1 MEFEWYPGH
10 MEKAR
15 RNIVEDLKLVD
26 LVIEI
31 IDARIP
37 YSSSNPT
44 LNELTKNKKK
54 LIVMSK
60 IDLADEKVTNEWIE
74 YYKKSDIAYLP
85 INALKKDAKKLIV
98 NAAKE
103 ACKEK
108 IERDKR
114 RGLRNRK
121 IKAMIIGIPNVGKS
135 TLINTLSGKASA
147 KTGNKPG
154 VTRGKQWIH
163 ASNEIDFLDTPGVLW
178 PKFDRHEIGENLAI
192 TGAIRNEL
200 IPFEE
205 LAEIL
210 IEKLKSNY
218 PGLIEKRYSISED
231 LSAREMYEAIA
242 TNRGYLM
249 SQGVCDT
256 KKAAEIL
263 IQDYRTGKFGRVSL
277 ELPSD
282 YIEDSE

>member
-26 LVIEI
+26 LIIEI

-37 YSSSNPT
+37 FSSSNPI
-44 LNELTKNKKK
+44 LNDLTKQKKK
-54 LIVMSK
+54 LIVMTK
-60 IDLADEKVTNEWIE
+60 IDLADPAVTDKWIE

-85 INALKKDAKKLIV
+85 INALKSDARKLIV
-98 NAAKE
+98 NASKE

-135 TLINTLSGKASA
+135 TLINTLAGKASA

-205 LAEIL
+205 LGAIL
-210 IEKLKSNY
+210 IDKLKSNY
-218 PGLIEKRYSISED
+218 PGAIEKRYSVSED
-231 LSAREMYEAIA
+231 LSPAEIYEAIA
-242 TNRGYLM
+242 TNRGYLK
-249 SQGVCDT
+249 SQGVPDT
-256 KKAAEIL
+256 QKAAEVFM
-263 IQDYRTGKFGRVSL
+263 QDLRIGKFGRVSL
-277 ELPSD
+277 ESPED
-282 YIEDSE
+282 YIDME

>member
-26 LVIEI
+26 LIIEI
-31 IDARIP
+31 IDSRIP

-60 IDLADEKVTNEWIE
+60 IDLADPLVTDKWIE
-74 YYKKSDIAYLP
+74 YYKESNIAYLP
-85 INALKKDAKKLIV
+85 INALKKDARKLIV
-98 NAAKE
+98 NASKE

-108 IERDKR
+108 IERDKK

-135 TLINTLSGKASA
+135 TLINTLAGKASA

-205 LAEIL
+205 LGEIL
-210 IEKLKSNY
+210 IEKMKDRY
-218 PGLIEKRYSISED
+218 PGLIEKRYNISEE

-242 TNRGYLM
+242 LNRGYLKKE
-249 SQGVCDT
+249 GVADT
-256 KKAAEIL
+256 LKAAEIF

-277 ELPSD
+277 ELPED
-282 YIEDSE
+282 YIDDGE

>member
-1 MEFEWYPGH
+1 

-26 LVIEI
+26 LIIEI

-37 YSSSNPT
+37 FSSSNPI
-44 LNELTKNKKK
+44 LNDLTKQKKK
-54 LIVMSK
+54 LIVMTK
-60 IDLADEKVTNEWIE
+60 IDLADPAVTDKWIE

-85 INALKKDAKKLIV
+85 INALKSDARKLIV
-98 NAAKE
+98 NASKE

-135 TLINTLSGKASA
+135 TLINTLAGKASA

-205 LAEIL
+205 LGAIL
-210 IEKLKSNY
+210 IDKLKTNY
-218 PGLIEKRYSISED
+218 PGAIEKRYSVSED
-231 LSAREMYEAIA
+231 LSPAEIYEAIA
-242 TNRGYLM
+242 TNRGYLK
-249 SQGVCDT
+249 SQGVPDT
-256 KKAAEIL
+256 QKAAEVFM
-263 IQDYRTGKFGRVSL
+263 QDLRTGKFGRVSL
-277 ELPSD
+277 ESPED
-282 YIEDSE
+282 YIDME

>member
-1 MEFEWYPGH
+1 M
-10 MEKAR
+10 
-15 RNIVEDLKLVD
+15 
-26 LVIEI
+26 
-31 IDARIP
+31 
-37 YSSSNPT
+37 T
-44 LNELTKNKKK
+44 
-54 LIVMSK
+54 K
-60 IDLADEKVTNEWIE
+60 IDLADPAVTDKWIE

-85 INALKKDAKKLIV
+85 INALKSDARKLIV
-98 NAAKE
+98 NASKE

-135 TLINTLSGKASA
+135 TLINTLAGKASA

-205 LAEIL
+205 LGAIL
-210 IEKLKSNY
+210 IDKLKTNY
-218 PGLIEKRYSISED
+218 PGAIEKRYSVSED
-231 LSAREMYEAIA
+231 LSPAEIYEAIA
-242 TNRGYLM
+242 TNRGYLK
-249 SQGVCDT
+249 SQGVPDT
-256 KKAAEIL
+256 QKAAEVFM
-263 IQDYRTGKFGRVSL
+263 QDLRTGKFGRVSL
-277 ELPSD
+277 ESPED
-282 YIEDSE
+282 YIDME

>member
-26 LVIEI
+26 LIIEI

-37 YSSSNPT
+37 FSSSNPT

-54 LIVMSK
+54 LVVMTK
-60 IDLADEKVTNEWIE
+60 IDLADPKVTDKWIE

-85 INALKKDAKKLIV
+85 INALKSDARKLIV
-98 NAAKE
+98 NASKE

-114 RGLRNRK
+114 KGLRNRK

-135 TLINTLSGKASA
+135 TLINTLAGKASA

-178 PKFDRHEIGENLAI
+178 PKFERHEIGENLAI

-205 LAEIL
+205 LGAIL
-210 IEKLKSNY
+210 IDKLKTNY
-218 PGLIEKRYSISED
+218 AGVISERYSVSED
-231 LSAREMYEAIA
+231 LSAPEIYEAIA
-242 TNRGYLM
+242 TNRGYLK
-249 SQGVCDT
+249 SQGVPDT
-256 KKAAEIL
+256 AKAAEVFM
-263 IQDYRTGKFGRVSL
+263 QDLRTGKFGRISL
-277 ELPSD
+277 ESPED
-282 YIEDSE
+282 YIDVE

>member
-26 LVIEI
+26 LIIEI

-37 YSSSNPT
+37 FSSSNPI
-44 LNELTKNKKK
+44 LNDLTKQKKK
-54 LIVMSK
+54 LIVMTK
-60 IDLADEKVTNEWIE
+60 IDLADPAVTDKWIE

-85 INALKKDAKKLIV
+85 INALKSDARKLIV
-98 NAAKE
+98 NASKE

-135 TLINTLSGKASA
+135 TLINTLAGKASA

-205 LAEIL
+205 LGAIL
-210 IEKLKSNY
+210 IDKLKTNY
-218 PGLIEKRYSISED
+218 PGAIEKRYSVSED
-231 LSAREMYEAIA
+231 LSPAEIYEAIA
-242 TNRGYLM
+242 TNRGYLK
-249 SQGVCDT
+249 SQGVPDT
-256 KKAAEIL
+256 QKAAEVFM
-263 IQDYRTGKFGRVSL
+263 QDLRIGKFGRVSL
-277 ELPSD
+277 ESPED
-282 YIEDSE
+282 YIDME

>member
-26 LVIEI
+26 LIIEI

-37 YSSSNPT
+37 FSSSNPI
-44 LNELTKNKKK
+44 LNDLTKQKKK
-54 LIVMSK
+54 LIVMTK
-60 IDLADEKVTNEWIE
+60 IDLADPAVTDEWIE

-85 INALKKDAKKLIV
+85 INALKSDARKLIV
-98 NAAKE
+98 NASKE

-135 TLINTLSGKASA
+135 TLINTLAGKASA

-205 LAEIL
+205 LGAIL
-210 IEKLKSNY
+210 IDKLKSNY
-218 PGLIEKRYSISED
+218 PGAIEKRYSVSED
-231 LSAREMYEAIA
+231 LSPAEIYEAIA
-242 TNRGYLM
+242 TNRGYLK
-249 SQGVCDT
+249 SQGVPDT
-256 KKAAEIL
+256 QKAAEVFM
-263 IQDYRTGKFGRVSL
+263 QDLRIGKFGRVSL
-277 ELPSD
+277 ESPED
-282 YIEDSE
+282 YIDME

>member
-1 MEFEWYPGH
+1 